1 MACYLL
7 HFDQPYPAGKRPQH
21 YLGYARNVAT
31 RVAHH
36 AAGTSG
42 ARLPAVMR
50 EAGIGFTVA
59 RVWPDGD
66 RALERRLKRWNKG
79 RALCP
84 ECKAA
89 RRHQTPL
96 PLFQCDTLAA

>member
-1 MACYLL
+1 MSVYLL
-7 HFDQPYPAGKRPQH
+7 HYERPYPAGKRPQH
-21 YLGYARNVAT
+21 YLGWARNVPA

-59 RVWPDGD
+59 RVWPGGD

-79 RALCP
+79 SALCP
-84 ECKAA
+84 ACKAA
-89 RRHQTPL
+89 RRHQPPL
-96 PLFQCDTLAA
+96 PLFHFDRVAA

>member
-1 MACYLL
+1 MYLP
-7 HFDQPYPAGKRPQH
+7 HDERPYPAGKRSQH
-21 YLGYARNVAT
+21 YLGYARNVPA

-42 ARLPAVMR
+42 ARLPAVMH

-84 ECKAA
+84 ACKAA
-89 RRHQTPL
+89 RRHQPPL
-96 PLFQCDTLAA
+96 PLFRLEALAA